1 MSAAVSASG
10 YVNRTAPLSQVNL
23 GLGRRIDQNQT
34 SLRSGLP
41 SDPCPV
47 YVRPRP
53 PSPAVA
59 IVSSH
64 ADSSI
69 QITKPHRVTNQN
81 SESQMNTL
89 SRFTVSAR
97 LGEVPTLVR
106 VQHCELGRPPSTCAR
121 PPWGRAVVCRCR
133 WRGRSD
139 TRFLIELS
147 ALTVAC
153 VAPRIPQRHAR
164 HTCRRS
170 ADRWCYQN
178 KGARRML
185 VRRRMSN
192 TSAGRRLPLALVFSR
207 RALYRRKASCSSV
220 RSSPCDY
227 LTIGALR
234 P

>member
-1 MSAAVSASG
+1 MQIAPTDRVSAAVSASG

-81 SESQMNTL
+81 SESQMNTS
-89 SRFTVSAR
+89 SRFTV
-97 LGEVPTLVR
+97 
-106 VQHCELGRPPSTCAR
+106 
-121 PPWGRAVVCRCR
+121 
-133 WRGRSD
+133 
-139 TRFLIELS
+139 
-147 ALTVAC
+147 
-153 VAPRIPQRHAR
+153 
-164 HTCRRS
+164 
-170 ADRWCYQN
+170 
-178 KGARRML
+178 GARFGKSQL
-185 VRRRMSN
+185 WFELN
-192 TSAGRRLPLALVFSR
+192 AANWDDIHRLAPVPQHDHVGFVGGDALDHAAPSGPVKHAWALVVVEHGCGAGGELHPVQSLDHFQ
-207 RALYRRKASCSSV
+207 
-220 RSSPCDY
+220 SPSGKHVHIV
-227 LTIGALR
+227 TQ
-234 P
+234 